1 MMWWAWFAVGLLF
14 GMFFGMVLLSCLVA
28 ASDADD
34 ANKAEERQ
42 AQAMQRRRRRS
53 AMGDGQMGRPGGDWM
68 VRD

>member
-1 MMWWAWFAVGLLF
+1 MMWWAWLTVGLLF

-34 ANKAEERQ
+34 ANKTEERQ
-42 AQAMQRRRRRS
+42 VQAMQRRRRS
-53 AMGDGQMGRPGGDWM
+53 AMSDGQMGRPGGDWM